1 MTTPVDAT
9 TTAAWADLHTLK
21 DALVPDLRA
30 WFAAD
35 PRRAEELT
43 FDLADLRVDL
53 SKNLIT
59 DDVVAALLRLADQV
73 DLPGR
78 RAAMFGGEHINVT
91 EDRAVLHTALR
102 LPRDAELL
110 VDGQDVVAD
119 VHEVLDKM
127 YAFAEKVRSGEWV
140 GVTGKR
146 IETVVNIGI
155 GGSDLGPVMVY
166 EALLPYKQAG
176 LECRFV
182 SNIDPSDIYE
192 KTADLDPRTTLFIVA
207 SKTFT
212 TLETITNARLA
223 RDWLLSG
230 LAEAGAIDGTDAAQ
244 SAAVARHFVAV
255 STALDKVAE
264 FGIEGLDE
272 ARAAALILAARA
284 EEIARLERET

>member
-1 MTTPVDAT
+1 MTDAT
-9 TTAAWADLHTLK
+9 KTDAWATLSELYE
-21 DALVPDLRA
+21 AFTPDLRG

-35 PRRAEELT
+35 PGRASEFT
-43 FDLADLRVDL
+43 RSAGDLHVDL
-53 SKNLIT
+53 SKNLVNHA
-59 DDVVAALLRLADQV
+59 VVDALCALADQV
-73 DLPGR
+73 GLAER
-78 RAAMFGGEHINVT
+78 RDAMLRGDHINVT

-102 LPRDAELL
+102 RPRGQVLE
-110 VDGQDVVAD
+110 VDGRDVVAD
-119 VHEVLDKM
+119 VHEVLDRV
-127 YAFAEKVRSGEWV
+127 YAFADQVRSGQWR
-140 GVTGKR
+140 GVTGEA
-146 IETVVNIGI
+146 ITTVVNIGI

-244 SAAVARHFVAV
+244 SAAVARH
-255 STALDKVAE
+255 
-264 FGIEGLDE
+264 
-272 ARAAALILAARA
+272 
-284 EEIARLERET
+284 